1 MIDAEKLLDRLL
13 GELPKPDGSPESL
26 NAYLDAVERIV
37 KLVKTCVEESKPP
50 FPTIPTPPHPRQPG
64 HPLDDVF
71 PPDWRDYLRE
81 RHRPIVPFPRETWGS
96 TTHDEDDGE

>member
-37 KLVKTCVEESKPP
+37 KIVRECSTDVTPP
-50 FPTIPTPPHPRQPG
+50 FPTIPTPPNPR
-64 HPLDDVF
+64 HPLDDIF
-71 PPDWRDYLRE
+71 PPDWRGGLRPK
-81 RHRPIVPFPRETWGS
+81 RSPLTPFPKETWKAA
-96 TTHDEDDGE
+96 THDEDDGA